1 VGQEDG
7 CMDNRIEDT
16 LVLILMLILGVAL
29 MLALT
34 LLVVFVLATASD
46 QITGGAG
53 VINAAALLMSA
64 MMISVTVYIV
74 ARKR

>member
-1 VGQEDG
+1 
-7 CMDNRIEDT
+7 MDNRIEDT

-64 MMISVTVYIV
+64 
-74 ARKR
+74 RKR

>member
-1 VGQEDG
+1 
-7 CMDNRIEDT
+7 
-16 LVLILMLILGVAL
+16 

-53 VINAAALLMSA
+53 VINAAAFCERDDD
-64 MMISVTVYIV
+64 SVTVYIV